1 MLKARK
7 KVSVTPYSHLSFIY
21 DFVMNHVNY
30 KKWAKYI
37 SQLIDRHGININ
49 SIADISCG
57 TGTLDQELKN
67 YGYELWACDYS
78 YNMLK
83 MLKNKLGKQN
93 GIYYWC
99 ADMANPVFNKQPDAI
114 ISLYDSMNYFL
125 EADQWIECLN
135 KVYSSLKKDGLFIF
149 DISTFHNSLNVFQNF
164 SQREKTNSGSY
175 YRKSR
180 FDRKRAI
187 QTNYFEIKL
196 KDFPDYIFCETHQQ
210 RILTLAQVI
219 QFINQ
224 TDFHHLGCYNGIS
237 FRPGNEYSER
247 VHFVLKK

>member
-1 MLKARK
+1 MLKPRK
-7 KVSVTPYSHLSFIY
+7 KVTVTPYSHLSFIY

-30 KKWAKYI
+30 KRWAKYI
-37 SQLIDRHGININ
+37 SQILDRHGNNIK

-57 TGTLDQELKN
+57 TGTLDQELTR
-67 YGYELWACDYS
+67 YGYSLWACDYS
-78 YNMLK
+78 FNMLK
-83 MLKNKLGKQN
+83 MLKAKIGKQN
-93 GIYYWC
+93 SIFYWC
-99 ADMANPVFNKQPDAI
+99 ADMSNPVFGKQPDAV

-125 EADQWIECLN
+125 ESEQWVRCLN
-135 KVYSSLKKDGLFIF
+135 NVYSLLKKDGLFVF
-149 DISTFHNSLNVFQNF
+149 DISTFHNSINVFQNF
-164 SQREKTNSGSY
+164 SQQEKSNNGSY

-180 FDRKRAI
+180 FDRKKSI

-196 KDFPDYIFCETHQQ
+196 KDYPDFIFCETHQQ
-210 RILTLAQVI
+210 RILSLAEII

-224 TDFHHLGCYNGIS
+224 TDFHHLGCYNGLT

>member
-1 MLKARK
+1 MLKPRK
-7 KVSVTPYSHLSFIY
+7 KVAVPPYSHLSFIY

-30 KKWAKYI
+30 KRWAEYI
-37 SQLIDRHGININ
+37 SQIMDRHGNNIK

-57 TGTLDQELKN
+57 TGTLDRELSRLGHN
-67 YGYELWACDYS
+67 IWASDYS
-78 YNMLK
+78 FNMLK
-83 MLKNKLGKQN
+83 ILKAQMGRQN
-93 GIYYWC
+93 NTVCWC
-99 ADMANPVFNKQPDAI
+99 ADMSIPVFNKKPDAI

-125 EADQWIECLN
+125 NPEQWVQCLDN
-135 KVYSSLKKDGLFIF
+135 VYSSLKKDGLFVF
-149 DISTFHNSLNVFQNF
+149 DISTFHNSINIFQNF
-164 SQREKTNSGSY
+164 SQREKATNGSY

-180 FDRKRAI
+180 FDRKKSI

-196 KDFPDYIFCETHQQ
+196 ENYPEYIFCETHQQ
-210 RILTLAQVI
+210 RILSLAEVI

-224 TDFHHLGCYNGIS
+224 TDFSHLGCYNGLT